1 MIYHTAQTAFHSK
14 AKLDLNSTDKD
25 HSAPLKQYT
34 PSTQHNM
41 IRPTITS
48 QNLYDDFA
56 ILLFQIF
63 QSVAATTPRPPWT
76 MSNGHASTILL
87 RWDCLLIFRI
97 CIQNVK
103 YLVRRRKYL
112 VSLIETWERGA
123 CSHMLQSTL
132 SSNTQ
137 NVKRK
142 RFFESYSDFIPIKN
156 TLISKSLFN
165 VQPRS
170 SRPHCI
176 SWQRCPQFLV
186 LSTWF

>member
-1 MIYHTAQTAFHSK
+1 MIYHTAQTAFNSK
-14 AKLDLNSTDKD
+14 AKFNLKSTDKD

-34 PSTQHNM
+34 SSTQHNM
-41 IRPTITS
+41 IRPTIIS

-63 QSVAATTPRPPWT
+63 QSVAATTPRPPW
-76 MSNGHASTILL
+76 MSNGRASTILL

-103 YLVRRRKYL
+103 YVR
-112 VSLIETWERGA
+112 VIETWERGT

-170 SRPHCI
+170 SRPHCT